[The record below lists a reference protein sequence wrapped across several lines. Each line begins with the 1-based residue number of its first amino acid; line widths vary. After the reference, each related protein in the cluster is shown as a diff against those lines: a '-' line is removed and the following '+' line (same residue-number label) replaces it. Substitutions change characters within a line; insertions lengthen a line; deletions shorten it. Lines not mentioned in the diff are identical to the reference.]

1 MPPILSGLARA
12 LKPRA
17 ASRERAPR
25 LLDPVLQREQPDEP
39 LDADLLRA
47 RVKSA

>member
-12 LKPRA
+12 LRA
-17 ASRERAPR
+17 RATDRDRAPR
-25 LLDPVLQREQPDEP
+25 LLDPVLQREAPEAR
-39 LDADLLRA
+39 LDVDSLRA

>member
-17 ASRERAPR
+17 DRDRAPR
-25 LLDPVLQREQPDEP
+25 LVDPVLQREQRDLP
-39 LDADLLRA
+39 LDQDTLRA
-47 RVKSA
+47 RVKVA